1 MTLRLSVY
9 CIVQSSTTKFI
20 VVPVTCGT
28 IHCGRFQRTSS
39 QNSETFLISKVVLNH
54 SKKHQKFQLVN
65 TNFLLSSPTLYDF
78 YLDIESYFTDFK

>member
-9 CIVQSSTTKFI
+9 CIVKSSTTKFI

-28 IHCGRFQRTSS
+28 IHCGQFQRISS
-39 QNSETFLISKVVLNH
+39 QNSETFLTSKVVLNH

-65 TNFLLSSPTLYDF
+65 TNFLLLSNS
-78 YLDIESYFTDFK
+78 I